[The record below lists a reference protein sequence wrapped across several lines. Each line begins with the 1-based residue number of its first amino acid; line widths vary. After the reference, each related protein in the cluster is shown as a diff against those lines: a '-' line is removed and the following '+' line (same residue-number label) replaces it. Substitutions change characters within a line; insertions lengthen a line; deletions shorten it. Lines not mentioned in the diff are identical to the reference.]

1 MVSDIAH
8 RVRISYDKYSAGH
21 PATEIIHIREGTAMT
36 NTLYNTKHY
45 SQFLRIPVHVPEQPN
60 VRKFIYA
67 KLGIV
72 YINLSAASDAKL
84 IEYYP

>member
-1 MVSDIAH
+1 
-8 RVRISYDKYSAGH
+8 
-21 PATEIIHIREGTAMT
+21 MT

-45 SQFLRIPVHVPEQPN
+45 SRFLRIPVHVPEQPN